1 MPISER
7 LYPVFVSALDLPA
20 DVDVYHLRQ
29 RFDERWDSL
38 GHMSLVMAIEDEFE
52 VELDP
57 DTLVALDSFETAV
70 RILRE
75 LGVADG

>member
-1 MPISER
+1 MPIRER

-20 DVDVYHLRQ
+20 EVDVHQLRQ

-38 GHMSLVMAIEDEFE
+38 AHLSLVMAIEEEFD

-57 DTLVALDSFETAV
+57 DTLVELDSFETAV
-70 RILRE
+70 RILRT
-75 LGVADG
+75 LGVEDG